1 MSVMSLAASV
11 NLDAREA
18 GHVAV
23 SGTRVAAD
31 SVESRGSLLHINEK
45 DRMIEIEIDPGA
57 AVPPFAQLREVLISR
72 IAEGS
77 LAPGTKLPP
86 VRTLA
91 AELGL
96 AANTVARSYKELEAA
111 GFVQTQGRGGTI
123 VAPNLDDAERHRKA
137 LQLTREYVAAMAAI
151 GVSSGE
157 AKEYLGRVS

>member
-1 MSVMSLAASV
+1 
-11 NLDAREA
+11 
-18 GHVAV
+18 
-23 SGTRVAAD
+23 
-31 SVESRGSLLHINEK
+31 
-45 DRMIEIEIDPGA
+45 MIDIKIDPQS
-57 AVPPFAQLREVLISR
+57 AVPPFEQLREAVIAR
-72 IAEGS
+72 IASGE
-77 LAPGTKLPP
+77 LAPGSKLPP
-86 VRTLA
+86 VRSLA

>member
-1 MSVMSLAASV
+1 
-11 NLDAREA
+11 
-18 GHVAV
+18 
-23 SGTRVAAD
+23 
-31 SVESRGSLLHINEK
+31 
-45 DRMIEIEIDPGA
+45 MIEIEIDPGA
-57 AVPPFAQLREVLISR
+57 AAPPFEQLREALILR

-86 VRTLA
+86 VRALA

-123 VAPNLDDAERHRKA
+123 VAPNLGDAERHRKA
-137 LQLTREYVAAMAAI
+137 LQLTREYVASMTAI
-151 GVSSGE
+151 GVPSDE

>member
-57 AVPPFAQLREVLISR
+57 AVPPFEQLREAVIAR
-72 IAEGS
+72 IASGE
-77 LAPGTKLPP
+77 LAPGSKLPP
-86 VRTLA
+86 VRSLA

-111 GFVQTQGRGGTI
+111 GFVQTQGRNGTI
-123 VAPNLDDAERHRKA
+123 VAPSLDDADRHRRA
-137 LQLTREYVAAMAAI
+137 LQLTSEYLMTMTAI
-151 GVSSGE
+151 GVPRGE